1 MFVCALRVFAFIAF
15 IRFSLLVKL
24 FFDLDGRVLLQDNA
38 ITKKPKEN
46 FFCPCPVSFSSFL
59 FRLFLV
65 VCVKQRE
72 RERRKKERKKKRER
86 GERVSECV
94 SILITRA
101 GVC

>member
-15 IRFSLLVKL
+15 IHFSLLVKL
-24 FFDLDGRVLLQDNA
+24 FFDLNGRVLLQDNA

-46 FFCPCPVSFSSFL
+46 FFCPWPVSFSSFL
-59 FRLFLV
+59 FRLFLF
-65 VCVKQRE
+65 VCVRNRE
-72 RERRKKERKKKRER
+72 KEKEERKKERER
-86 GERVSECV
+86 GERVSECG